1 MVTLNLPMD
10 VSQVQRHLTA
20 GRAGGPIPAS
30 QEAQLEHNISRR
42 RRSGKGGFTCISGI
56 EVYLFSV
63 VCGSWS
69 SRKRKLR

>member
-42 RRSGKGGFTCISGI
+42 GGSGKGGFTCISGI

-63 VCGSWS
+63 ICS
-69 SRKRKLR
+69 SRRRRKRELR